1 MRSSGWSLD
10 PIRVRVWKR
19 PESSSSLTTYT
30 HEGKAMRAPGERA
43 SHEEGL
49 SVATESAGTL
59 ILDFQLPELWG
70 NWFLLFKP
78 PALWCFITVA
88 KAVFG
93 KYSRWSECRLGYLL
107 QGAKPWRSWDFF
119 FSSNVGSVAAP
130 QSLCWKTLA
139 GMRLPSTGLAYACAG
154 WRGCLCWWTWRQAGH
169 WWQVS
174 LTQGKGRGCCQAVVL
189 VVTSGRC
196 SGSSLLRQHHGTPVS
211 WSYVLG
217 NPGSA
222 ESTVPG
228 IGRSWDKNRT
238 NFLLCTNL
246 KIAIL
251 IFALDVQN

>member
-154 WRGCLCWWTWRQAGH
+154 WRGCLCWWTWRQ
-169 WWQVS
+169 
-174 LTQGKGRGCCQAVVL
+174 
-189 VVTSGRC
+189 
-196 SGSSLLRQHHGTPVS
+196 S
-211 WSYVLG
+211 WSLMASISYSRKGTRVLPSG
-217 NPGSA
+217 CACGDFWKMLRVFPA
-222 ESTVPG
+222 PPAPRHT
-228 IGRSWDKNRT
+228 R
-238 NFLLCTNL
+238 
-246 KIAIL
+246 
-251 IFALDVQN
+251 